1 MRKAKN
7 IFENI
12 DVLSIVLYIFLLFF
26 GWINIYASQYNE
38 DINFVLDFNSRYGK
52 QIFFII
58 ISTLVAFI
66 LLIIDWKFFFTLSY
80 LFYICIIFLLVGV
93 LFVGDVT
100 GGASSWYKIGGF
112 KFQPSE
118 FAKFASALA
127 LAKYYNGILAK
138 KMDMKQKIFSYSLI
152 IIPFLLIILQ
162 NDLGTAL
169 TFTSFV
175 LVFYREG
182 LSGNILIF
190 GFIILVLFIT
200 SLLFEKLILIY
211 ILFAISTIL
220 CFLSRKEK
228 KQLYIIISSLIISCS
243 FILSVNYFFENILSD
258 HHRKRIN
265 VLIGKEFDPQGAGY
279 NLIQSKIAIGSGGLF
294 GKGFLSGTQTR
305 FDFVPEQSTDFIFCT
320 IGEEWGFF
328 GSLFFFSIYLG
339 LLVRILFLAERQRS
353 NFSRI
358 YGYSVASILFAHFVI
373 NIGMTIGLLPVIG
386 IPLPFISYGGSSLIG
401 FTILLF
407 IFINLDSYRLQ
418 ILR

>member
-1 MRKAKN
+1 M
-7 IFENI
+7 
-12 DVLSIVLYIFLLFF
+12 
-26 GWINIYASQYNE
+26 
-38 DINFVLDFNSRYGK
+38 
-52 QIFFII
+52 
-58 ISTLVAFI
+58 
-66 LLIIDWKFFFTLSY
+66 
-80 LFYICIIFLLVGV
+80 VGV

-138 KMDMKQKIFSYSLI
+138 KNGYETKNILIFFNNYS
-152 IIPFLLIILQ
+152 FLLIILQ

-228 KQLYIIISSLIISCS
+228 KQLLP
-243 FILSVNYFFENILSD
+243 NY
-258 HHRKRIN
+258 
-265 VLIGKEFDPQGAGY
+265 
-279 NLIQSKIAIGSGGLF
+279 
-294 GKGFLSGTQTR
+294 
-305 FDFVPEQSTDFIFCT
+305 
-320 IGEEWGFF
+320 
-328 GSLFFFSIYLG
+328 
-339 LLVRILFLAERQRS
+339 
-353 NFSRI
+353 
-358 YGYSVASILFAHFVI
+358 
-373 NIGMTIGLLPVIG
+373 
-386 IPLPFISYGGSSLIG
+386 
-401 FTILLF
+401 
-407 IFINLDSYRLQ
+407 
-418 ILR
+418 

>member
-12 DVLSIVLYIFLLFF
+12 DIVSIVLYISLLLF

-228 KQLYIIISSLIISCS
+228 KQLYLIISSLIISCS